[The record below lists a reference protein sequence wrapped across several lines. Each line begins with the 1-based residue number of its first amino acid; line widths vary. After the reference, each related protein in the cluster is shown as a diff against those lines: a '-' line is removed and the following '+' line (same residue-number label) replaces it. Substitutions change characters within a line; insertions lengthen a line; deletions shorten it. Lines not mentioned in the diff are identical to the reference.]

1 MPGDLNSSRVNE
13 LPNNENEK
21 ITPPAGRRIG
31 IPKGVYRFKTLEE
44 ADEWEKKLL
53 ALSRVREAAR
63 RAGANRLTLEQI
75 NREISATRKAGRATD
90 EN

>member
-1 MPGDLNSSRVNE
+1 MKQPSD
-13 LPNNENEK
+13 NENEK
-21 ITPPAGRRIG
+21 ADFPARRTIG

-44 ADEWEKKLL
+44 ADEWEKKML
-53 ALSRVREAAR
+53 ALSRAREAAR

-90 EN
+90 KI